1 MKLTIYKYPEKKEDY
16 IWVIDI
22 NERCTNLWYNEMNN
36 RWREV
41 RHNPEIKIFDIDE
54 SYETGQMSL
63 DHLLEM
69 IKFLKETNKF

>member
-1 MKLTIYKYPEKKEDY
+1 
-16 IWVIDI
+16 
-22 NERCTNLWYNEMNN
+22 MNN

-54 SYETGQMSL
+54 SYETGQISL

-69 IKFLKETNKF
+69 IKFLKETNNNR